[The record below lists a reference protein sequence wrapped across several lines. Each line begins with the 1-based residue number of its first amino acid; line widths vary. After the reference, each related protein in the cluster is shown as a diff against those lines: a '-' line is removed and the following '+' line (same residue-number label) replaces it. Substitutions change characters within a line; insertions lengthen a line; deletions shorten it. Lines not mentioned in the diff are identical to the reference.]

1 MISFLSNY
9 NIRLIFQG
17 VLFSIL
23 ILGSLFASNGKI
35 IGTVVQKSDGSPA
48 IGVNIVII
56 DSYLGAASD
65 QNGRFRILNIP
76 PGTYSM
82 RVDAIGFATITM
94 TDVRVNTEQ
103 TTELRFEIEEA
114 VVEGQEVIVVAERPL
129 VQKDLTASQRVT
141 TAEEIADLPV
151 ESFLGVLTTH
161 AGVNQ
166 SASGAL
172 HVRGGRSNEVGY
184 FVDGVSVSNPFYTNS
199 LPVGISNKA
208 LEEMKLVSGAFNA
221 EYGNAMSGVVNVKI
235 RDGGENYEGSISYYT
250 GDYFSNDKHIFPN
263 IDSQNFQA
271 NNTFDGFI
279 SGPVLPF
286 LKDRLT
292 FNLSLKRN
300 QSEGY
305 LYGIREHNPSDF
317 AYFPPSGDWYIQL
330 TGDSSYVPMNPSEST
345 NGLAKITFKITPRLK
360 ISTQSILSRSQSK
373 SYSHAYKYNPD
384 GVGTGYSANNNHSIK
399 INHSLS
405 PKSFYEGN
413 VFISDTD
420 YKNYLYEDSTDSRYV
435 STDYINTEPTSATF
449 LFGGTQMGHTY
460 RVSKSIGGKFD
471 FTRQVSDR
479 HEIKTG
485 ISFRKDDLEERNF
498 TVQYNYNFTEP
509 TVLPENESPYH
520 VYYKKEAMQ
529 YSAYIQDKMEYSSMI
544 MNLGVRY
551 DAFVPSDS
559 SISNLIYPEAG
570 KTKANNKIMVSP
582 RVGVSLPITE
592 KGIFHFSYG
601 HFYQMPTLRNLYRES
616 YFGAGLSPTVGYPD
630 LKPEKTVLYEFGF
643 QQQFGSLIGMDIN
656 LFQKDIRELLALQ
669 SIRYDSPKYGPSNYA
684 IYLNKDYGSS
694 RGLTLSITKRFDP
707 VSKTSIWLDYTYQQ
721 SEGNSVKSA
730 SFYYSTLSGLEEEKL
745 IVPLSWDQ
753 SHLLNATVIIGN
765 PGGTT
770 LGLIGKISTG
780 WPYTPS
786 IPLASYVPR
795 PNSGR
800 KPVQRNMDLKL
811 ESRIKLGTQTVA
823 LFARVYNLFDIRNE
837 RYVFDD
843 TGSAKYTYE
852 YRSTQETKEFK
863 SHYGEPG
870 IHTWEEYI
878 TRPHYYSAP
887 RSYKLGLSFDF

>member
-1 MISFLSNY
+1 M
-9 NIRLIFQG
+9 G
-17 VLFSIL
+17 V
-23 ILGSLFASNGKI
+23 LFASNGKI
-35 IGTVVQKSDGSPA
+35 TGKVAEKETGSPA
-48 IGVNIVII
+48 IGVNVILI
-56 DSYLGAASD
+56 DTYLGSATD
-65 QNGRFRILNIP
+65 ENGRFTILNIP
-76 PGTYSM
+76 PGTYSI

-94 TDVRVNTEQ
+94 KDVRVTTAQ
-103 TTELRFEIEEA
+103 TTELSFTLEEA
-114 VVEGQEVIVVAERPL
+114 VIEGQEVTVIAERPL

-141 TAEEIADLPV
+141 TAKEIEDMPV

-161 AGVNQ
+161 AGVSQ
-166 SASGAL
+166 SAGGAL

-184 FVDGVSVSNPFYTNS
+184 YIDGVSVSNPFYTNS
-199 LPVGISNKA
+199 LAVNVSNKA

-221 EYGNAMSGVVNVKI
+221 EYGNAMSGVVNVTIK
-235 RDGGENYEGSISYYT
+235 DGGKNYDGSLSYYT
-250 GDYFSNDKHIFPN
+250 GDYSSSAHDIFPN
-263 IDSQNFQA
+263 IDDQDFSA
-271 NNTFDGFI
+271 NSTFDGFI

-286 LKDRLT
+286 LGDKLT
-292 FNLSLKRN
+292 FNVSLRRSE
-300 QSEGY
+300 SEGY
-305 LYGIREHNPSDF
+305 LYGIREHNPSDY
-317 AYFPPSGDWYIQL
+317 AYFPPSGDWYIQN
-330 TGDSSYVPMNPSEST
+330 TGDSSYVPMNPSQST
-345 NGLAKITFKITPRLK
+345 NALSKITWRVSPTMK
-360 ISTQSILSRSQSK
+360 ISTQSILSKAQSK

-405 PKSFYEGN
+405 PKSFYEAN
-413 VFISDTD
+413 IFISDTD
-420 YKNYLYEDSTDSRYV
+420 YKNYLYEDTTDSRYV

-460 RVSKSIGGKFD
+460 RVSNSLGGKFD
-471 FTRQVSDR
+471 FTIQMNDR
-479 HEIKTG
+479 HELKTG
-485 ISFRKDDLEERNF
+485 FSFRKDILEERNF
-498 TVQYNYNFTEP
+498 SILYNYNYRQP

-520 VYYKKEAMQ
+520 VYYNKEALQ

-544 MNLGVRY
+544 MNLGIRY
-551 DAFVPSDS
+551 DVFVPNDS
-559 SISNLIYPEAG
+559 SITDLVYPEAG
-570 KTKANNKIMVSP
+570 KNDAGVKTMISP
-582 RVGVSLPITE
+582 RVGVSLPITD

-616 YFGAGLSPTVGYPD
+616 YFGAGLAPTVGYPD

-643 QQQFGSLIGMDIN
+643 QQQFGNLIGMDIN
-656 LFQKDIRELLALQ
+656 LFYKDIRELLALQ
-669 SIRYDSPKYGPSNYA
+669 SIRYDSPQYGPSNYA

-694 RGLTLSITKRFDP
+694 RGLTLSVSKRYDP
-707 VSKTSIWLDYTYQQ
+707 VSKTRIWLDYTYQK

-730 SFYYSTLSGLEEEKL
+730 AFYFSTLSGIEEEKL

-786 IPLASYVPR
+786 IPNANYVPE

-800 KPVQRNMDLKL
+800 KPIQRNMDLKI
-811 ESRIKLGTQTVA
+811 ERRVSIGSRKVS
-823 LFARVYNLFDIRNE
+823 LFARVYNLFDIRNA

-843 TGSAKYTYE
+843 TGSPKYTYE
-852 YRSTQETKEFK
+852 YRSIQETEQFK
-863 SHYGEPG
+863 AHYGEPG

-878 TRPHYYSAP
+878 TRPQYYSSP
-887 RSYKLGLSFDF
+887 RSFKIGFSLDF

>member
-1 MISFLSNY
+1 M
-9 NIRLIFQG
+9 G
-17 VLFSIL
+17 VLY
-23 ILGSLFASNGKI
+23 ASNGKI
-35 IGTVVQKSDGSPA
+35 AGRVVEKETGSPA
-48 IGVNIVII
+48 VGVNVILI
-56 DSYLGAASD
+56 DTYLGAATD
-65 QNGRFRILNIP
+65 ENGRFTILNIP
-76 PGTYSM
+76 PGTYSI

-94 TDVRVNTEQ
+94 KDVRVTTAQ
-103 TTELRFEIEEA
+103 TTELSFTLEEA
-114 VVEGQEVIVVAERPL
+114 VIEGQEITVIAERPL

-141 TAEEIADLPV
+141 TAKEIEDMPV

-166 SASGAL
+166 SAGGAL

-184 FVDGVSVSNPFYTNS
+184 YIDGVSVSNPFYTNS
-199 LPVGISNKA
+199 LAVSVSNKA

-221 EYGNAMSGVVNVKI
+221 EYGNAMSGVVNVTIKEGGKNY
-235 RDGGENYEGSISYYT
+235 DGSLSYYT
-250 GDYFSNDKHIFPN
+250 GDYSSSAHDIFPN
-263 IDSQNFQA
+263 IDDQDFTA
-271 NNTFDGFI
+271 NSTLDGFI

-286 LKDRLT
+286 LGDRLT
-292 FNLSLKRN
+292 FNVSLRRSE
-300 QSEGY
+300 SEGY
-305 LYGIREHNPSDF
+305 LYGIREHNTSDY
-317 AYFPPSGDWYIQL
+317 AYFPPSGDWYIQN
-330 TGDSSYVPMNPSEST
+330 TGDSSYVPMNPSQST
-345 NGLAKITFKITPRLK
+345 NALSKITWRVSPTMK
-360 ISTQSILSRSQSK
+360 ISTQSILSKAQSK

-384 GVGTGYSANNNHSIK
+384 GVGTGYSANTNHSIK

-405 PKSFYEGN
+405 PKSFYEAN
-413 VFISDTD
+413 LFISDTD
-420 YKNYLYEDSTDSRYV
+420 YKNYLYEDTTDSRYV

-460 RVSKSIGGKFD
+460 RVSNSVGGKFD
-471 FTRQVSDR
+471 FTIQMNNR
-479 HEIKTG
+479 HELKTG
-485 ISFRKDDLEERNF
+485 FSFRRDNLEERNF
-498 TVQYNYNFTEP
+498 SILYNYNYRQP

-520 VYYKKEAMQ
+520 VYYKKEALQ

-551 DAFVPSDS
+551 DVFVPNDS
-559 SISNLIYPEAG
+559 SITDLVYPQAG
-570 KTKANNKIMVSP
+570 KNDAVEKTMISP
-582 RVGVSLPITE
+582 RVGVSLPITD

-616 YFGAGLSPTVGYPD
+616 YFGAGLAPTVGYPD

-643 QQQFGSLIGMDIN
+643 QQQFGNLIGMDIN
-656 LFQKDIRELLALQ
+656 LFYKDIRELLALQ
-669 SIRYDSPKYGPSNYA
+669 SIRYDSPQYGPSNYA

-694 RGLTLSITKRFDP
+694 KGLTLSVTKRYDP
-707 VSKTSIWLDYTYQQ
+707 VSKTRIWLDYTYQK

-730 SFYYSTLSGLEEEKL
+730 AFYFSTLSGIEEEKL

-753 SHLLNATVIIGN
+753 SHLLNTTVIIGN

-786 IPLASYVPR
+786 IPTANYVPEQ
-795 PNSGR
+795 NSGR
-800 KPVQRNMDLKL
+800 KPLQRNMDLKI
-811 ESRIKLGTQTVA
+811 ERRVSIGSRKVS
-823 LFARVYNLFDIRNE
+823 LFARVYNLFDTRNV

-852 YRSTQETKEFK
+852 YRSIQETEQFK
-863 SHYGEPG
+863 AHYGEPG

-878 TRPHYYSAP
+878 TRPQYYSSP
-887 RSYKLGLSFDF
+887 RSFKIGFSLDF